1 MGRSNRAQIEKM
13 SNFGVNGLIEQEI
26 TQVDSGSNFDKFL
39 PMVHRA
45 NSAARVG
52 GVELHGEHRV
62 ILCKGAV
69 LARTPSRL
77 KNVKF

>member
-39 PMVHRA
+39 PVVHGA
-45 NSAARVG
+45 NS
-52 GVELHGEHRV
+52 
-62 ILCKGAV
+62 
-69 LARTPSRL
+69 TT
-77 KNVKF
+77 